1 MVKCDDETALRRLAR
16 LGPLALETIKLLRTG
31 VLASPPTN
39 RFCPGWQYDAR
50 TKSFFFWISGGERGF
65 LQPVHDLWES
75 EDLLVVCDYSRGDSL
90 FEAVVLAPFVVTSEQ
105 DDRLVKSILPR
116 KRWATP
122 HHELIEQE
130 HTSGVREEYLVV
142 SIDGDPTLTRRSDS
156 PAIFWGRKG
165 CVCCNAAGDWW
176 YVMDM
181 DRPPVWEGDLY
192 GKLSAV
198 PRCNFMKYLQEYV
211 IREQRLCGSYSPY
224 AVGGEHAIV
233 VAESLRE
240 ALAIGAAALGV
251 PTTPW
256 FEYRKCIPLPTENGG
271 GGWSC
276 FD

>member
-1 MVKCDDETALRRLAR
+1 
-16 LGPLALETIKLLRTG
+16 
-31 VLASPPTN
+31 
-39 RFCPGWQYDAR
+39 
-50 TKSFFFWISGGERGF
+50 
-65 LQPVHDLWES
+65 
-75 EDLLVVCDYSRGDSL
+75 
-90 FEAVVLAPFVVTSEQ
+90 
-105 DDRLVKSILPR
+105 
-116 KRWATP
+116 
-122 HHELIEQE
+122 
-130 HTSGVREEYLVV
+130 
-142 SIDGDPTLTRRSDS
+142 
-156 PAIFWGRKG
+156 
-165 CVCCNAAGDWW
+165 
-176 YVMDM
+176 MDM